1 VNPFHA
7 SVPPAPV
14 RLARDARTT
23 LVIPAVLVAIGA
35 ALGIGAVRLASG
47 PALVV
52 MAGVGL
58 VAAIVGVVLALRVGS
73 LRLAVA
79 TDYLHLTGMGID
91 RRYNLIPGD
100 LKRVASSGLGRVAIR
115 PGTAAL
121 AFAVGQAPLG
131 AREKVD
137 VIRLGATPSVVLVP
151 TEQGRVALAAA
162 VERELVEAL
171 MAAAA
176 ARARASRSSVP
187 LLTAAAVPT
196 ATVIDAPAV
205 GMTATV
211 APMAVP
217 PPRPVEPPPP
227 PRPMTGIE
235 RMALEEQMAEE
246 RRAAFSGAQREQAM
260 ASFSATAALSP
271 PSSPAPTYAPATY
284 PPAAPVVPATPP
296 LADAPAAIPTPVSA
310 AALPAIAATTAAPV
324 VATTVPRPAST
335 RSFPLAVPRGLPR
348 RRPLRPMAW
357 RASRP
362 TLAREIALL
371 AVPLILAGVVWFMAA
386 LVGAT
391 AEGQGLDPLSFALL
405 LSGPIAALAIF
416 LARTRWPRLAGL
428 SSLAAVLS
436 LALVARAVIG

>member
-35 ALGIGAVRLASG
+35 ALGIGAVLLASG

-58 VAAIVGVVLALRVGS
+58 VAAIVGVVLALRVRS

-176 ARARASRSSVP
+176 ARTRASRPSVP
-187 LLTAAAVPT
+187 LLAATAVPT

-205 GMTATV
+205 GTAATV
-211 APMAVP
+211 APLAVP

-235 RMALEEQMAEE
+235 RMALEEQMEQE

-271 PSSPAPTYAPATY
+271 PSSPAMTY
-284 PPAAPVVPATPP
+284 PQAPVVPLPAAPLLPP
-296 LADAPAAIPTPVSA
+296 APAQPVAIPAPISA

-324 VATTVPRPAST
+324 VATTVPRSAST
-335 RSFPLAVPRGLPR
+335 RSFPLGVPRGFPR

-357 RASRP
+357 RATRP
-362 TLAREIALL
+362 TLGREIALL
-371 AVPLILAGVVWFMAA
+371 AAPLLLAGVVWFMAA

-391 AEGQGLDPLSFALL
+391 ATGEGLDPLNFALL
-405 LSGPIAALAIF
+405 LCGPVAVLAIF

-428 SSLAAVLS
+428 SSLAAVLA

>member
-1 VNPFHA
+1 MNPFHA
-7 SVPPAPV
+7 PPAPV

-23 LVIPAVLVAIGA
+23 LVIPALLVAIGA
-35 ALGIGAVRLASG
+35 ALGIGAVLLASG

-58 VAAIVGVVLALRVGS
+58 VAALVGVVLALRVRS

-79 TDYLHLTGMGID
+79 TDFLHLTGMGID

-176 ARARASRSSVP
+176 ARIRASRQSVP
-187 LLTAAAVPT
+187 LLMATVVPT

-205 GMTATV
+205 GTAATV
-211 APMAVP
+211 APLAIP

-235 RMALEEQMAEE
+235 RMALEEQMALE

-271 PSSPAPTYAPATY
+271 PSSPAVTY
-284 PPAAPVVPATPP
+284 PHATPALPAAHPSIATSAAPLATATP
-296 LADAPAAIPTPVSA
+296 ITA

-357 RASRP
+357 RATRP
-362 TLAREIALL
+362 DLVLEVALL
-371 AVPLILAGVVWFMAA
+371 GVPLLTAGVVWFVAA

-405 LSGPIAALAIF
+405 LCGPVAALAIF

-428 SSLAAVLS
+428 SSVAAVLS